1 MPSTA
6 LSPAEVRK
14 GRLLAVAAFL
24 AWGLLPLYWRAL
36 AAVPAY
42 EILCHRIVWSAAF
55 TALLLTFTRRWPE
68 TLAVVRERRNA
79 LLLFCGSLLISV
91 NWLIYIWSVNNGHV
105 LESSLGYYLTPLVNA
120 CLGMLFLGERLR
132 GRQLLAVALAGIGVL
147 NLIVSYGA
155 FPWVALS
162 LAATFGAY
170 GLLRKKV
177 QVKPI
182 PGLFWET
189 LGVTL
194 PAFAWL
200 AWAGL
205 SGNAA
210 YPALDGPTW
219 TLLACVGAVTALPLL
234 WFAGAASRMRLTTL
248 GLFQYIAPTCYFL
261 LGLTVFGESFSP
273 AKAVTFLL
281 IWSGI
286 ALYSAEGLMALRTA
300 RRAAGNHGR

>member
-1 MPSTA
+1 MQPDQ
-6 LSPAEVRK
+6 LSAAEVRK
-14 GRLLAVAAFL
+14 GRILALTAFL

-36 AAVPAY
+36 HALPAY

-55 TALLLTFTRRWPE
+55 TALLLTFTGRWRE
-68 TLAVVRERRNA
+68 TLDVLRNRRTV

-91 NWLIYIWSVNNGHV
+91 NWLIYIWSVNNNYV
-105 LESSLGYYLTPLVNA
+105 LEASLGYYLTPLVNA
-120 CLGMLFLGERLR
+120 GVGMLVLGERLR
-132 GRQLLAVALAGIGVL
+132 GRQLWAIGLAGAGVL
-147 NLIVSYGA
+147 NLIVFYGS

-200 AWAGL
+200 AWSGL
-205 SGNAA
+205 DGSAA
-210 YPALDGPTW
+210 YMSLDGATW

-234 WFAGAASRMRLTTL
+234 CFAGAAQRMRLTTL

-261 LGLTVFGESFSP
+261 LGLTVFGESFNTT
-273 AKAVTFLL
+273 KAVTFIL
-281 IWSGI
+281 IWAGI
-286 ALYSAEGLMALRTA
+286 ALYSLEGLLALRSVQ
-300 RRAAGNHGR
+300 RAARG